1 MYTRDEVREMIHSYK
16 WMQNIVESQIYD
28 SDSTSVAQYGIEAA
42 MPKGKGGTGDKV
54 FVKVMNRNRQ
64 HRRNI
69 KIVEKISFIDKYE
82 NCIIDERNYH
92 MLQMLKLRM
101 KHKTI
106 KDILEINSDS
116 KFYGCMNEIIN
127 VYMDAQR
134 GYYD

>member
-28 SDSTSVAQYGIEAA
+28 NDSTSIAQYGIEAT
-42 MPKGKGGTGDKV
+42 MPKGKGDTGDKV

-69 KIVEKISFIDKYE
+69 KLVEKISFIDKYE
-82 NCIIDERNYH
+82 DCIIDERNYH